1 MHDIRW
7 IRENPEAFDAAL
19 KRRGLPAIAA
29 DVLAMDA
36 ENRNITTGLQDLQ
49 TRRNEAS
56 KQIGALRG
64 KAKIHPRR

>member
-7 IRENPEAFDAAL
+7 IREDPEAFDAAL
-19 KRRGLPAIAA
+19 NRRGLPALSE
-29 DVLAMDA
+29 DVLAIDA

-64 KAKIHPRR
+64 